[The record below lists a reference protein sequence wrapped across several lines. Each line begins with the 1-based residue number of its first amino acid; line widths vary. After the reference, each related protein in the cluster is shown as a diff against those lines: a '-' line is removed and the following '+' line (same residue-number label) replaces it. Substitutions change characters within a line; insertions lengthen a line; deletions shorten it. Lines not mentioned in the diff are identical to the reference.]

1 MRRFSQV
8 LLLMFFL
15 AASLSSC
22 QEEFSRD
29 EAAAGAKVYRT
40 LYTCAEEASAS
51 SVPTRVGLGA
61 GLVPRWDAS
70 DSLSVFD
77 GTANNVFVV
86 SGTDGSSARFGG
98 EVNENAS
105 TLRALYPY
113 DKGATLSGSV
123 ISTTLPSVQTVTDS
137 VCHKALLCTAEGAA
151 EGGSLSFRNAYSL
164 VKIHIS
170 LSGVNSVT
178 LRGLGGELLAGAGS
192 ITAGGTEGFVPGQN
206 ASPTVTLL
214 PEGASF
220 VKGANY
226 YIIIAPTA
234 FTAGFE
240 VTMNR
245 IDGADAIRSTDKQLT
260 LVRNQGVNLDDVAA
274 SLVWSHEITTK
285 EELFAWN
292 EGYQSW
298 TANDEVRLGAD
309 IDMEGEEWTPH
320 TFRGVFDG
328 QDHKLSNFVCKSDTH
343 LSAFFSDL
351 YGTVKNLTIGS
362 ADGITWDGRSIVLH
376 EYSGNES
383 SWPNAASVCARLQ
396 RGGHLYK
403 VTNFAKIELGANDG
417 KKRCRL
423 GGLVA
428 YVASAGSLGIEE
440 CVNYGE
446 VVSNC
451 NSTTANQ
458 PIGGIVGSAEGA
470 VSILS
475 CTNHGHV
482 TSHCAG
488 ANMIGG
494 IMGVSNGRAAVNASE
509 NTNYVATITDCHN
522 DGDITSAECGSDL
535 FLGGIVG
542 YLTGA
547 QITRSSNGGRISSSV
562 EAEGNHIG
570 GIAGAFHK
578 ENESFI
584 DECSNTGEIIG
595 SAISA
600 RNNVGGIIGLVNSG
614 AEATLALTSVTNE
627 GTVHCSGSTE
637 QSAAGGIAGRCE
649 KAGCAFTLVTNSGEI
664 YVDGTAT
671 AQRNIGGICGVTTGN
686 TVYDGCVNTG
696 DIHSASKAG
705 AARVGGF
712 FGHGAAFTLNCTHR
726 QSENKGKIYGYSA
739 ANDGAMGGISGYA
752 QDGFTIQG
760 TQERPVL
767 NSGSVC
773 ADDASSRIWI
783 GGITGYTQK
792 GSNNTITWARNS
804 GKVSKNDANSVHC
817 VIGGIMG
824 RVQAST
830 ITVSHCVNDGVLQDE
845 GKGDNFRW
853 VGGIVGRALMNSGSL
868 SISECTNNADIS
880 LRTTGSKKTNG
891 LAIAGILGSG
901 NKNCTVTGNVNNGDV
916 SLFSGQAAAHPHAA
930 GIFGDDVD
938 VDTGSSAAAANTIT
952 GNTNNGS
959 VTVTGTAGQAR
970 IGAGGIIGRM
980 SYSSALSTVTG
991 NNSNGN
997 IRASVGGTTL
1007 FGAAATGGSG
1017 AVAGDMQADAVSPIT
1032 AAVSKQMTVGGV
1044 SYATAESIS
1053 ALQAWLCPNSQ
1064 MIQATYID

>member
-1 MRRFSQV
+1 MRRLFQV
-8 LLLMFFL
+8 IFPLFFL
-15 AASLSSC
+15 ALAVLSC
-22 QEEFSRD
+22 QEEFYRD
-29 EAAAGAKVYRT
+29 DGAAVQKVHRT
-40 LYTCAEEASAS
+40 FYTDMDASPLAPS
-51 SVPTRVGLGA
+51 TKVGLGK
-61 GLVPRWDAS
+61 GLIPSWDIS

-77 GTANNVFVV
+77 GAANNVFIV
-86 SGTDGSSARFGG
+86 SDTEGGRARFGG
-98 EVNENAS
+98 EVAEAAPI
-105 TLRALYPY
+105 LQALYPY
-113 DKGATLSGSV
+113 DKDASCSGSV
-123 ISTTLPSVQTVTDS
+123 ISTTLPAVQTVTDS

-214 PEGASF
+214 PEGKSF

-226 YIIIAPTA
+226 YIAIAPTI
-234 FTAGFE
+234 FSAGFE

-260 LVRNQGVNLDDVAA
+260 LLRNEGVNLDDVAN
-274 SLVWSHEITTK
+274 SLVWSHVITTK

-298 TANDEVRLGAD
+298 TENDEIRLGAD
-309 IDMEGEEWTPH
+309 IDMEGEQWTPH
-320 TFRGVFDG
+320 AFSGIFDG
-328 QDHKLSNFVCKSDTH
+328 QEHKLSNFVCKSDTH

-451 NSTTANQ
+451 TSTTANQ

-494 IMGVSNGRAAVNASE
+494 IMGVSNGRAAVNASG

-686 TVYDGCVNTG
+686 TVYDGCVNSG
-696 DIHSASKAG
+696 NIHSASKAG
-705 AARVGGF
+705 PARVGGF
-712 FGHGAAFTLNCTHR
+712 FGHGASFTVNCTHR
-726 QSENKGKIYGYSA
+726 QSENKGKIDGYSA
-739 ANDGAMGGISGYA
+739 SNDGAMGGISGYA
-752 QDGFTIQG
+752 QGGFTIIG
-760 TQERPVL
+760 TEERPVL
-767 NSGSVC
+767 NSGEVC
-773 ADDASSRIWI
+773 ANDASARIWI
-783 GGITGYTQK
+783 GGITGYTQN
-792 GSNNTITWARNS
+792 GNNSVTWARNT
-804 GKVSKNDANSVHC
+804 GKVSKSAATKVHSVL
-817 VIGGIMG
+817 GGIMG
-824 RVQAST
+824 RVQGGSN
-830 ITVSHCVNDGVLQDE
+830 TVSHCVNE
-845 GKGDNFRW
+845 GPVNVESEGENLHW
-853 VGGIVGRALMNSGSL
+853 LGGIVGRAFMNSGSIL
-868 SISECTNNADIS
+868 ISECTNQADVS
-880 LRTTGSKKTNG
+880 LRSTASKRTNG
-891 LAIAGILGSG
+891 LVAAGILGGG
-901 NKNCTVTGNVNNGDV
+901 NKNCTVSGNVNNGNI
-916 SLFSGQAAAHPHAA
+916 SIFSGNATAHPHAG

-938 VDTGSSAAAANTIT
+938 VDTGTSAAAANIIT

-959 VTVTGTAGQAR
+959 VTATGTTNQAR

-980 SYSSALSTVTG
+980 SFTSALSTVSG
-991 NNSNGN
+991 NNSNGSVS
-997 IRASVGGTTL
+997 ASVGGTTL
-1007 FGAAATGGSG
+1007 FGAFATGGCG
-1017 AVAGDMQADAVSPIT
+1017 AVAGDLQTESASQIT
-1032 AAVSKQMTVGGV
+1032 AAVSKRITVGGV
-1044 SYATAESIS
+1044 SYETAESIG
-1053 ALQAWLCPNSQ
+1053 ALKAWLCPNSNK
-1064 MIQATYID
+1064 IEATYID